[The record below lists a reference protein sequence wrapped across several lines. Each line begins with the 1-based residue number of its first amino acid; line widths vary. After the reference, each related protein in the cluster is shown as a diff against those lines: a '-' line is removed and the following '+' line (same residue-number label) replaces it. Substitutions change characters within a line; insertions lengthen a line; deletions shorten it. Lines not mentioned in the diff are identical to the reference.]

1 VRPGDVLTF
10 AARALGTER
19 RRAGLALLGTGI
31 GVAAVLVM
39 VALGEGALRLV
50 RAQFEMLGPNLLAI
64 LPGKSETTGA
74 LPGLI
79 GAPRE
84 LTLEDARALRRSVD
98 SLERVAP
105 VVFGN
110 EELAVGARARRVL
123 VLGTTGELR
132 AIRKLEVRAG
142 AFLPEEDWERAAP
155 VVVLGAAL
163 VEELFPGE
171 NALARWVHLGRARVR
186 VVGVLGSQGTH
197 FGIDLDQTVMVPV
210 ATAMRLFDQASL
222 NRISLAVRPGFDL
235 ARAEQRCREVLLE
248 RHGVEDFT
256 LTTPD
261 AILAAFEG
269 ILAVLTL
276 ALSAI
281 AAISLAVAGIGIM
294 NVMLVSVSERTGEI
308 GLLRA
313 LGTTTAGIARLFL
326 VEAALISAGGGVLGL
341 ALGALLVRAAARWF
355 PLLPAAIP
363 AWAGAAAMLVALAT
377 GLLSGLLPALRA
389 ARLEPVA
396 ALTGRPR

>member
-1 VRPGDVLTF
+1 VKFRDVLAF
-10 AARALGTER
+10 ATRALRTEP
-19 RRAGLALLGTGI
+19 RRAGLALLGTAI

-50 RAQFEMLGPNLLAI
+50 RAQFEMLGPNVLAI
-64 LPGKSETTGA
+64 LPGKSETSGA
-74 LPGLI
+74 FPGLI
-79 GAPRE
+79 GTPRD
-84 LTLEDARALRRSVD
+84 LTLADARTLGRAVD
-98 SLERVAP
+98 SVERLAP
-105 VVFGN
+105 IVFGN
-110 EELAVGARARRVL
+110 EELAVGGHTRRVL
-123 VLGTTGELR
+123 VLGTTAELR
-132 AIRKLEVRAG
+132 AIRRLEVRAG
-142 AFLPEEDWERAAP
+142 TFLPEEAWDRAAP
-155 VVVLGAAL
+155 VLVLGAAL
-163 VEELFPGE
+163 VEQLFPGE
-171 NALARWVHLGRARVR
+171 NPLARWVRLGRARVR

-197 FGIDLDQTVMVPV
+197 FGVDLDETVMVPV

-222 NRISLAVRPGFDL
+222 NRIALEVRPGFDL
-235 ARAEQRCREVLLE
+235 ARAEERCRAVLLE

-281 AAISLAVAGIGIM
+281 AAISLVVAGIGIM

-313 LGTTTAGIARLFL
+313 LGATTAGVARLFL
-326 VEAALISAGGGVLGL
+326 IEAALISCGGGVLGL
-341 ALGALLVRAAARWF
+341 ALGALLVQAGARWF

-363 AWAGAAAMLVALAT
+363 AWAGAAAILVALAT
-377 GLLSGLLPALRA
+377 GLLFGLLPALRA
-389 ARLEPVA
+389 VKLEPVA
-396 ALTGRPR
+396 ALAGRRR